1 MLKKISVAVL
11 ILLIGVQF
19 IPYEKN
25 TTNDLAFDI
34 SKSYDVPD
42 NIQTIFKSAC
52 NDCHT
57 NNTVYPWY
65 SNIEPVGYWLNNH
78 VVDGKRHLNF
88 SEFTKRPL
96 AVQNHK
102 LEEVIEMV
110 EEGEMP
116 LEDYTN
122 FGLHSEANLSQDQRE
137 EIMDWA
143 KSQMAMLAAIYP
155 ADSLVM
161 KKRE

>member
-1 MLKKISVAVL
+1 MLKKISIAVL
-11 ILLIGVQF
+11 ILLIGIQF

-25 TTNDLAFDI
+25 TSNDLAFDI
-34 SKSYDVPD
+34 SKSYNVPD
-42 NIQTIFKSAC
+42 NIQTIFKNAC
-52 NDCHT
+52 NDCHS
-57 NNTVYPWY
+57 NSTVYPWY
-65 SNIEPVGYWLNNH
+65 SNIEPIGYWLNNH
-78 VVDGKRHLNF
+78 VVEGKGDLNF

-116 LEDYTN
+116 LEDYTY
-122 FGLHSEANLSQDQRE
+122 FGLHAEANLTDGQRQ
-137 EIMDWA
+137 EIISWA
-143 KSQMAMLAAIYP
+143 KDQMAMLAATYP

-161 KKRE
+161 KKRN

>member
-1 MLKKISVAVL
+1 MLKKISIAIL
-11 ILLIGVQF
+11 ILFIGIQF

-25 TTNDLAFDI
+25 TRNDLTYDI

-42 NIQTIFKSAC
+42 NIQTIFKNAC
-52 NDCHT
+52 NDCHS
-57 NNTVYPWY
+57 NSTVYPWY
-65 SNIEPVGYWLNNH
+65 SKIEPVGYWLNDH
-78 VVDGKRHLNF
+78 IVDGKRHLNF
-88 SEFTKRPL
+88 STFTKLPL

-122 FGLHSEANLSQDQRE
+122 FGLHAEANLSDGQRQ
-137 EIMDWA
+137 EIIDWA
-143 KSQMAMLAAIYP
+143 KAQMAMLAATYP

-161 KKRE
+161 KKRN